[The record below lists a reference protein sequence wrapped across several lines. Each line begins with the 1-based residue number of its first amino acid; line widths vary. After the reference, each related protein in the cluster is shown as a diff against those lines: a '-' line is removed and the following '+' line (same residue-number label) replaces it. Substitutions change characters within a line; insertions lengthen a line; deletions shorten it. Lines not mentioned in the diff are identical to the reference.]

1 MMFSDEMRRQLGLG
15 DPSFEIGTWW
25 CVPHDAVTHHKGGS
39 YPGQPFARKSRSGDG
54 RRVVLATEY
63 GPNATLFARSASIES
78 TYEHPAHVHPDGGE
92 RCKLDRQG
100 WVNFRLPVSVEV
112 DRLGNDNFSCEEPD
126 GTSLL
131 AAISKALA
139 L

>member
-1 MMFSDEMRRQLGLG
+1 MLFSDEMRRQLGLG
-15 DPSFEIGTWW
+15 EPSFEIGTWW
-25 CVPHDAVTHHKGGS
+25 CVPHDVVRLAT
-39 YPGQPFARKSRSGDG
+39 GQPFARKSGSGDG

-63 GPNATLFARSASIES
+63 GPNATLFARSASIGS